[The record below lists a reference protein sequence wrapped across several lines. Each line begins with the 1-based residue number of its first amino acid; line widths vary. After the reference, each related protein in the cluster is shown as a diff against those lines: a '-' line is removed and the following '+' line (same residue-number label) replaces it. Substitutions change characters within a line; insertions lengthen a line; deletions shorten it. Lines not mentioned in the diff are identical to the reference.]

1 METDETA
8 AAEARESARAD
19 LSSALALSICPALA
33 ASLLAGV
40 VGYLTMPLTELPPPW
55 PAHHNNA
62 ETLVFVLAF
71 ALFVPLAARYGPR
84 LADRIAAGPNGA
96 ALGAIGPLLALA
108 LLGLAIGV
116 KASERLP
123 WGGGLKVMLVA
134 LLIWWALAAA
144 LFVIALR
151 RPSAALARIAPG
163 ATVLWLCVAAL
174 VLVGAVAFAALGS
187 IAALPVVLGLL
198 ITAAV
203 VAGYGRFELPRLP
216 RRGGHG
222 YDIVAAALILAA
234 VPNMVIFYP
243 EDPDRS
249 FLTEVIHFHQDFF
262 LGPASHVVGGGA
274 MLVDTLSQYGV
285 GSIDFIA
292 GWFELVGTSNGTLGI
307 LDGILSGFVFAAAYL
322 VMRAAGASRP
332 LATTAM
338 VVALIALVYGLIYP
352 IGGLLQHGAIRFGMP
367 MAVLTA
373 TVVELRWPRLAT
385 PARALTLL
393 FVGLSAIWALE
404 AFGYTLL
411 TFAALIVVRAAL
423 LEPGGR
429 RAWLLRRAAEGAA
442 ACIAVH
448 LIFALAT
455 LAWAGQLPDWG
466 QYLNTLRAFLTG
478 KIGDLTYDFTSWS
491 PGLAVGALL
500 IASTIATV
508 LLITRNRELAVRE
521 RVATVALAG
530 STAYGIA
537 LFSYLVNRSADHI
550 IPYVCLP
557 VVIAV
562 VVWISLL
569 LRHPQLTSGLARRTT
584 LALAGGVSTLLI
596 AVAWSGAGAYLSESA
611 IAYLPPGTK
620 SMRAAIERLADPPDL
635 SPGAS
640 EAEALL
646 DRYWPGE
653 HEAAV
658 LVLPDLGIEAL
669 ARTGR
674 INRIPLSDPWEDS
687 FVADARRDEIAP
699 ALEEM
704 EAGDLLLI
712 DANAAKAFA
721 YFRRNP
727 GPDANLFQPGLAI
740 LQSYALQQLAT
751 RFRLRPVEVGPGGLE
766 VVELVEAPPPAD

>member
-1 METDETA
+1 MEAQGIAATA
-8 AAEARESARAD
+8 VREPARAD
-19 LSSALALSICPALA
+19 LPAALALSICAALA

-40 VGYLTMPLTELPPPW
+40 VGYLTIPLTELPAPLPD
-55 PAHHNNA
+55 HHNDA
-62 ETLVFVLAF
+62 ETLVFVLSF

-96 ALGAIGPLLALA
+96 ALGALAALLALA
-108 LLGLAIGV
+108 LVGLTVAV
-116 KASERLP
+116 KVSERLP

-134 LLIWWALAAA
+134 LLVWSALAAA
-144 LFVIALR
+144 LVAVSLR
-151 RPSAALARIAPG
+151 RRSAALARLAP
-163 ATVLWLCVAAL
+163 AVRVLWLCTAAL
-174 VLVGAVAFAALGS
+174 ALVAAVAFAALGS
-187 IAALPVVLGLL
+187 LSALPVALGLL

-203 VAGYGRFELPRLP
+203 VFGYGRVELPRLP
-216 RRGGHG
+216 RGLGRG
-222 YDIVAAALILAA
+222 YDAGAALLILIA

-249 FLTEVIHFHQDFF
+249 FITEVIHFHQDFF

-307 LDGILSGFVFAAAYL
+307 LDGILSGLVFVAAYL
-322 VMRAAGASRP
+322 VMRAAGVSRP
-332 LATTAM
+332 LASTAM
-338 VVALIALVYGLIYP
+338 VVALIALVWGLLYP

-367 MAVLTA
+367 MAVLAA
-373 TVVELRWPRLAT
+373 TVAELRWPRFAV
-385 PARALTLL
+385 PARAVTLL

-411 TFAALIVVRAAL
+411 TFAALILARAAL

-429 RAWLLRRAAEGAA
+429 RRWLQRRAAEAIL
-442 ACIAVH
+442 ACVAVH
-448 LIFALAT
+448 LIFALTT
-455 LAWAGQLPDWG
+455 LLWAGELPHWD
-466 QYLNTLRAFLTG
+466 QYLNTLREFLTG
-478 KIGDLTYDFTSWS
+478 KIGDLTYDFSPWS

-500 IASTIATV
+500 IASTIATT
-508 LLITRNRELAVRE
+508 LLITRSRELAIRE

-550 IPYVCLP
+550 IPYVSLP
-557 VVIAV
+557 VLIAAVI
-562 VVWISLL
+562 WIALL
-569 LRHPQLTSGLARRTT
+569 LRHPELTSGLVRRAS
-584 LALAGGVSTLLI
+584 LALAGGVATLLVAI
-596 AVAWSGAGAYLSESA
+596 AWSGAGQHLSESA
-611 IAYLPPGTK
+611 IAYLPPGGK
-620 SMRAAIERLADPPDL
+620 SMRAAVDRLEDPPDL

-640 EAEALL
+640 EAEELL
-646 DRYWPGE
+646 DGYWPGE
-653 HEAAV
+653 NEAAV
-658 LVLPDLGIEAL
+658 LVEPDLGIEAL

-687 FVADARRDEIAP
+687 FVADARREEIDP
-699 ALEEM
+699 ALADM

-712 DANAAKAFA
+712 DANAARAFA
-721 YFRRNP
+721 GYRRNP
-727 GPDANLFQPGLAI
+727 ETDTSVVQPGLAI

-751 RFRLRPVEVGPGGLE
+751 RFRLHPVAVGEGGLA
-766 VVELVEAPPPAD
+766 VVELVDSPAAD